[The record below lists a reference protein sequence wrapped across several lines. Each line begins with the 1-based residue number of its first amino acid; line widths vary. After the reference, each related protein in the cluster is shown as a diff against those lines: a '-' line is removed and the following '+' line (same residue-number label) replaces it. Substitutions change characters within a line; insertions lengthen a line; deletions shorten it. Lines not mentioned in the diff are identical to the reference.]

1 MLRRIFQLSKRF
13 GNSIISRSVRTVLA
27 SPGLKRQAVAV
38 LARYPELKHRLRLW
52 GLRHGR
58 QPLSRTSDG
67 TPGNLSRRA
76 ARVYADLKRAIEAR
90 EN

>member
-1 MLRRIFQLSKRF
+1 M
-13 GNSIISRSVRTVLA
+13 A

-52 GLRHGR
+52 ALRQGR
-58 QPLSRTSDG
+58 QTFSSTSDG

-90 EN
+90 KN